1 MADPSRLHG
10 FNPNSPF
17 AQLFV
22 DIFHL
27 TKPKDEDEKPERA
40 KVDQNMNMK
49 DCEEEME
56 EGEIKDEQGDAGA
69 SVQKPKQA
77 IINYTMKKRVKVKK
91 VLPPR
96 PPPPH
101 PAVPDGV
108 GSGSQKYLLDLQ
120 SQLDLDRDPV
130 RLRWIH
136 NLLKFM
142 SSRGTP
148 IKNSPIKPTAVSV
161 SPDQNTVKQ
170 ALDLYSLYNITMDQA
185 GGMNPCTENKGW
197 KAVAARMN
205 VPVQKA
211 FVLRSIYHKYLFP
224 FEEFHSSK
232 ERKVLL
238 PTPGYQGQEEG
249 RGDKGLGGKVWKM
262 KGNIKKRLG
271 FKKRRGSYNF
281 GPSFDE
287 FHG

>member
-1 MADPSRLHG
+1 M
-10 FNPNSPF
+10 
-17 AQLFV
+17 
-22 DIFHL
+22 I
-27 TKPKDEDEKPERA
+27 
-40 KVDQNMNMK
+40 
-49 DCEEEME
+49 
-56 EGEIKDEQGDAGA
+56 
-69 SVQKPKQA
+69 
-77 IINYTMKKRVKVKK
+77 KK
-91 VLPPR
+91 VLPP
-96 PPPPH
+96 PSPH
-101 PAVPDGV
+101 PAVLAHGV
-108 GSGSQKYLLDLQ
+108 GSQKYLLNLK
-120 SQLDLDRDPV
+120 SQMDLDRDPV

-224 FEEFHSSK
+224 FEESQS
-232 ERKVLL
+232 
-238 PTPGYQGQEEG
+238 
-249 RGDKGLGGKVWKM
+249 
-262 KGNIKKRLG
+262 I
-271 FKKRRGSYNF
+271 
-281 GPSFDE
+281 
-287 FHG
+287 